1 MPTQN
6 PTQASRTRA
15 LWVIAVSLLVI
26 AVCLV
31 LIVIK
36 LQLQRSVASAAP
48 LESEHAAVAPEP
60 ENLPAPPIKP
70 TNSSPRRPA
79 PAIAPTPAPP
89 VAAPAVPEPELSPV
103 SILPET
109 APLIAVVNRAT
120 HPGNT
125 IVGRVTLRGT
135 PPPERVIALNTQPS
149 CPDLQ
154 TNPPTTQDF
163 IVGTNGELANVF
175 ISLDGSMNAQLRA
188 ASLTNH
194 QITLADC
201 KMTPLLSGALTT
213 QALRFSNRTTDDHIL
228 RIVTTNRASS
238 LNRPEITQVNL
249 YSGLTR
255 SRPAFRRP
263 EDFIAITCTQHPWEF
278 AYVCAV
284 ENPFFAVSDTN
295 GVFVIPNVPAG
306 KYILKARHLT
316 MSGANGL
323 SREVI
328 VKADQPAEVDFTFD
342 IAASQ

>member
-6 PTQASRTRA
+6 PIQASRTRA
-15 LWVIAVSLLVI
+15 LWVIAISLLVI

-36 LQLQRSVASAAP
+36 LQGPKPVFSAP
-48 LESEHAAVAPEP
+48 PQESEVMAAIPEL
-60 ENLPAPPIKP
+60 ENVPTPPKKTTNAGPRWTSPAIPQQPNPPI
-70 TNSSPRRPA
+70 PA
-79 PAIAPTPAPP
+79 PAVSEPEAPP
-89 VAAPAVPEPELSPV
+89 VQIPQEL
-103 SILPET
+103 L
-109 APLIAVVNRAT
+109 PLIAVVNRTT

-135 PPPERVIALNTQPS
+135 PPPERVMALNTQPS
-149 CPDLQ
+149 CPELQ

-175 ISLDGSMNAQLRA
+175 VAITGQMNNHLRA
-188 ASLTNH
+188 DSLTNH
-194 QITLADC
+194 QLYLGDC
-201 KMTPLLSGALTT
+201 KMTPLVSGILTS
-213 QALRFSNRTTDDHIL
+213 QALRFSNQSTDDHIL
-228 RIVTTNRASS
+228 KIVTTNRASS
-238 LNRPEITQVNL
+238 LNQPQITQVIL

-255 SRPAFRRP
+255 GRPAFRRP

-306 KYILKARHLT
+306 KYILKARHLK
-316 MSGANGL
+316 MSSANGL

-342 IAASQ
+342 ITASQ